1 MKKNKRAAAFLAAVL
16 ICLTASSCGAS
27 DKSSDSYN
35 GSRSMEAI
43 GYDDA
48 YDYEA
53 SYEAM
58 ESTSVAAN
66 GGKTT
71 SDTVSAEEYEDKIIR
86 TANVQITSTDAQK
99 CYSVLLQFAKENGG
113 SEVSVT
119 KNHDS
124 YEHYDYFYI
133 YATLKIAPDK
143 LEDFIALA
151 EKTDKVTSS
160 EITSDDVTQDYY
172 DIKLR
177 LESKKKAL
185 KSYYK
190 LLDEAKTIEETL
202 EIQRYITDLTADIES
217 MEGMLRYYD
226 AKVDLSTINL
236 TISQQEKVHTPV
248 EDEFHWDSLSLSD
261 VGTLIKNGFLGVIN
275 FLWSLLLWLIIAVA
289 ALSPILLIAGVVFFF
304 VRRYRKKHPKAA
316 KPAAGYYPVNYAASV
331 QQPANTDKTE
341 QPKQ

>member
-35 GSRSMEAI
+35 GGRGMEAI

-58 ESTSVAAN
+58 DSASGAGVAN

-71 SDTVSAEEYEDKIIR
+71 SDTVPTEEYEDKIIR
-86 TANVQITSTDAQK
+86 TANVQMTSTDAQK

-113 SEVSVT
+113 SEVSVS
-119 KNHDS
+119 KSHDS
-124 YEHYDYFYI
+124 YERYDYFYI

-217 MEGMLRYYD
+217 MEGMLKYYD
-226 AKVDLSTINL
+226 SKVDLSTINL

-261 VGTLIKNGFLGVIN
+261 VGTLIKNGFLGVLN

-289 ALSPILLIAGVVFFF
+289 ALSPILLIAGVVFFL
-304 VRRYRKKHPKAA
+304 VRRYRKKHPKKSKTYA
-316 KPAAGYYPVNYAASV
+316 PAGYSASV